1 MSSGGWGT
9 SFSAWG
15 KPNSSSGK
23 QPSWD
28 TAEQVPINAAG
39 SASNMS
45 EIDLGAHHAASNTT
59 AAAAA
64 SNRPSLPWQI
74 PAGTPAYPAA
84 AGADSAGIAA
94 REAALSQK
102 EAALKAKE
110 KELQAR
116 EAELS
121 KSGGLGPRKNWPL
134 CFPIIH
140 HDIAKDIPAS
150 SQGAVRMAYWCYLG
164 LVVCLLYNF
173 AGACAMVGLGAP
185 DRMSSWFLAAIYLI
199 AGVPLG
205 LLLWYM
211 KLYNTVANDGAV
223 GMLGFFIVFI
233 IHVGFCTWAA
243 IAPPLAGERWSFTG
257 FVAALRAFDVSKVG
271 GVLYIIGACLWTL
284 EAAASWWCLKMV
296 YFNFR
301 SSGKQQQAQGQMA
314 NMAFVAA
321 MQNKV

>member
-1 MSSGGWGT
+1 
-9 SFSAWG
+9 
-15 KPNSSSGK
+15 
-23 QPSWD
+23 
-28 TAEQVPINAAG
+28 
-39 SASNMS
+39 MS
-45 EIDLGAHHAASNTT
+45 EVDLGGHHTAYSTAAAPPAAAPNRPSMPWQKSAGTPT
-59 AAAAA
+59 YPAAAAA
-64 SNRPSLPWQI
+64 AATAD
-74 PAGTPAYPAA
+74 PAGIVT
-84 AGADSAGIAA
+84 
-94 REAALSQK
+94 REAALAQK

-110 KELQAR
+110 KELQER
-116 EAELS
+116 ETELRRN
-121 KSGGLGPRKNWPL
+121 GGLQPRKNWPL
-134 CFPIIH
+134 CFPILH

-150 SQGAVRMAYWCYLG
+150 SQGTVRLAYWCYLG
-164 LVVCLLYNF
+164 LVLCLLYNF

-199 AGVPLG
+199 AGVPLA

-223 GMLGFFIVFI
+223 GMLGFFIVFF

-271 GVLYIIGACLWTL
+271 GVLYIIGACLWTM
-284 EAAASWWCLKMV
+284 EAFASWWCLKTV

-301 SSGKQQQAQGQMA
+301 SSGKQQQAQTQMT